1 MNRIAVIAAF
11 WLLWASSPLPAQA
24 IDDGPPAVAAP
35 ADPSSEPI
43 EVPNRWTR
51 HLSSFTAEQVHLWK
65 APFHLSRQDY
75 REAAT
80 VIGIGAGLVALDS
93 PLSRFST
100 TVQEKNLTKASNS
113 IGAAASWSG
122 SLGFIGAFYLSG
134 RLRNDAWQQDTAALA
149 LRSALHASLI
159 TATIKRLAGR
169 ERPRVE
175 NHRGRFGN
183 VGEFSSSYESFPSGH
198 ASSAWAIASV
208 VASRYPKTWVRWTSY
223 GGAALIS
230 VSRVTG
236 KKHFYAD
243 IFIGSYLGY
252 KIGKWVVKGHST
264 GRH

>member
-1 MNRIAVIAAF
+1 MNRMAVIAAL
-11 WLLWASSPLPAQA
+11 WLWWASSPLLAQA
-24 IDDGPPAVAAP
+24 IDERSPAVAAP
-35 ADPSSEPI
+35 ADPSSESI
-43 EVPNRWTR
+43 EVPNRWPR
-51 HLSSFTAEQVHLWK
+51 HLSDFTVEQLRLWK
-65 APFHLSRQDY
+65 APFHLNRQDS
-75 REAAT
+75 REAAA
-80 VIGIGAGLVALDS
+80 ILGFGAGLIAIDS
-93 PLSRFST
+93 PLSRVST
-100 TVQEKNLTKASNS
+100 TAQERNLTKASNV

-122 SLGFIGAFYLSG
+122 SLGFLGAFYLSG
-134 RLRNDAWQQDTAALA
+134 RLRHDAWQQDTASLA

-159 TATIKRLAGR
+159 TVTIKRLAGR
-169 ERPRVE
+169 ERPLLE

-183 VGEFSSSYESFPSGH
+183 VDQLSSGYQSFPSGH

-223 GGAALIS
+223 GSAALIS

-252 KIGKWVVKGHST
+252 KIGKWVVKGQSA